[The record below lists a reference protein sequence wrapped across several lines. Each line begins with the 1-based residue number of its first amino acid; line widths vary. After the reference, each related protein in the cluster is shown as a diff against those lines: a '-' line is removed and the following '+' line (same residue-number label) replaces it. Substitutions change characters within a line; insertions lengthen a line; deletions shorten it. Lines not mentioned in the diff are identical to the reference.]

1 MLRQRL
7 FRPTTLAL
15 LAVLTG
21 AFLRFH
27 LLGAV
32 PPGLHYD
39 FAANAILANSIAFE
53 GWRGV
58 FITAYTGKEVLFFYS
73 AALVFK
79 AIGSSI
85 FALQFTAA
93 VYGVLGIAACYFAA
107 RQLLWDEPDSA
118 WTAAFAA
125 AILSFTFMHLVWS
138 RYGERATTEPF
149 MQGLAVGFLFR
160 GMRLLNREGA
170 KEAKNKERE
179 KTSALSANSAVNMA
193 LAGAFTGLAA
203 YTYLAARLFPI
214 PIAIALVVWV
224 LQRFTRR
231 PPPAELQASYTP
243 LLAFAL
249 AAAIVFAPLG
259 WFFIQHPE
267 AFFTRVSQLTP
278 RPGEGNLLLKG
289 LTGAAGTIFLSGEPY
304 DRFNIPGR
312 PIFGPLLGLFFLLGL
327 LLTLTRLLPSRRS
340 LLSSLLSPPSS
351 LFSSLPSLFLLASS
365 LTFLLPTALSVHDV
379 FPSNVRSMGLLP
391 LLTIF
396 PAIGLTAVGRWLP
409 VVGRWSLVA
418 GWWSL
423 VVGRWRLA
431 VSHYW
436 SRITPHGSRV
446 TPPASRAAPP
456 APRLTPHFSFFII
469 HCSFFTAALLFGTLS
484 TGLAYF
490 NQWAN
495 APSLYYDNDTD
506 LVNAARWLNRTD
518 TRDLNIYLSAIHY
531 RHPTVA
537 YLARDYPAFRWFTG
551 GNALALP
558 PLSAEQTGEG
568 RGGGALYVFPH
579 SAPPPQEWIDQW
591 TPAAAP
597 LGPDGTPDFRAYRFD
612 TPPLLPDFIPAA
624 GNFGN
629 LVALTGYRL
638 AAPGVYDF
646 RLQVLNPPDRPD
658 YRLVA
663 DLVDSGG
670 YHWAQGFN
678 DSYFAEQWQ
687 TGETILMRIKIPI
700 ELGTP
705 PGQYNLM
712 MTIFSPG
719 AAATLPN
726 LTEAGD
732 AAAYAAVGPVALP
745 RGEPQSPMPP
755 VASVGPLNLIG
766 FDPPPAGVRPGEPL
780 PFTLRWQAASPA
792 DTPLTVKLGE
802 TQLESGDPA
811 HGTYP
816 TRQWQ
821 LGEVVVDRHAPRV
834 PRDTAPGEY
843 SVTVNGYGIG
853 RVTVAPVPRQFTAPR
868 PDHPTAITFG
878 DLFKLIGYD
887 RDDSSI
893 TLHWQAL
900 AQTDTDYTLFVHVL
914 GADGQVAAQYDSRGD
929 TPTSLWVQG
938 QYVSLT
944 APLTASGPV
953 EVGWYVADTGRR
965 LKTAQGSA
973 AMLAP

>member
-1 MLRQRL
+1 MSRPTVLRQRL
-7 FRPTTLAL
+7 LRPTPLAL

-27 LLGAV
+27 LLGVV

-79 AIGSSI
+79 AIGSST

-149 MQGLAVGFLFR
+149 VQGLAVGFLFR
-160 GMRLLNREGA
+160 GLRNFNREGA
-170 KEAKNKERE
+170 KNAKESTKRIFAPFASPALFRE
-179 KTSALSANSAVNMA
+179 LRFHPLMNMI

-203 YTYLAARLFPI
+203 YTYLAARLFPL
-214 PIAIALVVWV
+214 PIAV
-224 LQRFTRR
+224 L
-231 PPPAELQASYTP
+231 
-243 LLAFAL
+243 LLAVLAWDLRHRHSLAPRLRAIGLYL
-249 AAAIVFAPLG
+249 AAAALVFAPLG
-259 WFFIQHPE
+259 AFFIQHPE

-289 LTGAAGTIFLSGEPY
+289 LTGAAGMIFLSGEPY

-327 LLTLTRLLPSRRS
+327 LLTLARLLPSRRS
-340 LLSSLLSPPSS
+340 PFSSLLSPLSS
-351 LFSSLPSLFLLASS
+351 LFSSPSSPLPSLFLLAST

-396 PAIGLTAVGRWLP
+396 PALGLTAAS
-409 VVGRWSLVA
+409 RWSLVA
-418 GWWSL
+418 G
-423 VVGRWRLA
+423 RWRLA
-431 VSHYW
+431 VVHLS
-436 SRITPHGSRV
+436 
-446 TPPASRAAPP
+446 
-456 APRLTPHFSFFII
+456 LFIA
-469 HCSFFTAALLFGTLS
+469 TLLFGTLS

-490 NQWAN
+490 NQWAG

-506 LVNAARWLNRTD
+506 LVNAARWLNHTD
-518 TRDLNIYLSAIHY
+518 TRGLNVYLSAIHY

-551 GNALALP
+551 GSALAIP
-558 PLSAEQTGEG
+558 SGP
-568 RGGGALYVFPH
+568 ALYVFPH

-591 TPAAAP
+591 TPTAAP

-612 TPPLLPDFIPAA
+612 TPPPLPQFTPAV

-638 AAPGVYDF
+638 AAPRGYDF

-687 TGETILMRIKIPI
+687 TGETVLMRIKIPI
-700 ELGTP
+700 EIGTP
-705 PGQYNLM
+705 PGPYNLM

-732 AAAYAAVGPVALP
+732 AAAYAAVGPVTVP
-745 RGEPQSPMPP
+745 RGESQSPVPP

-792 DTPLTVKLGE
+792 DTLLTVKLGE

-834 PRDTAPGEY
+834 PRDMAPGEY

-853 RVTVAPVPRQFTAPR
+853 RVTVVPVPRQFTAPR

-887 RDDSSI
+887 RNDSSI

-938 QYVSLT
+938 EYVSLT